1 MKNYFLFALI
11 ISVPFLGIGQ
21 SIQDK
26 ELVYKVIVAFQ
37 EDFNEGSFKN
47 AKSYTTNDWEHVNP
61 NGGISKGR
69 ENVLKEVR
77 EVHKSFLK
85 NVSMKIES
93 YDIRFITPKVA
104 IANAVHQIDN
114 FTTPDNKQHINERHI
129 KTYILLKHHRKWR
142 LIHDHNTVI
151 SM

>member
-1 MKNYFLFALI
+1 MKNRLLFTLI
-11 ISVPFLGIGQ
+11 IFVPILCIGQ
-21 SIQDK
+21 SARDK

-37 EDFNEGSFKN
+37 VDFNEGSFKN

-104 IANAVHQIDN
+104 IANVVHQIDN

-129 KTYILLKHHRKWR
+129 KTYIIVKHHRKWR
-142 LIHDHNTVI
+142 LIHDHNTII